1 MKEIDAARSG
11 LVLGL
16 ISIAYMV
23 CTALMGKINASGAG
37 AALINVAGV
46 LLWVAKLYFC
56 IHLMKVFMK
65 MYAAGHQG
73 VTNRDT
79 FRFGARTALLSA
91 LLYSGFTLAWMLFIQ
106 PDMIKESMDA
116 ALAMYENMLTEDQ
129 LSSMEEMV
137 PRMPTISFFVN
148 LAWCWLFGTVLAA
161 IFSRNIP
168 SRNPFEDAMGPD
180 NQ

>member
-16 ISIAYMV
+16 ISIVYMV
-23 CTALMGKINASGAG
+23 ITALLGKINASGVG
-37 AALINVAGV
+37 AALTNVAGV

-56 IHLMKVFMK
+56 IHLMKVFMQR
-65 MYAAGHQG
+65 YAASHEN

-129 LSSMEEMV
+129 LASMEELV
-137 PRMPTISFFVN
+137 PRMPTITFFIN
-148 LAWCWLFGTVLAA
+148 LVWCWLFGTVLSA

-168 SRNPFEDAMGPD
+168 SRNPFE
-180 NQ
+180 